1 MRRALVVLVVVLL
14 VACSRRASADAG
26 GEDDPGERARFVL
39 ASSASAAARSC
50 AGAEVLRAK
59 VAERLGRDP
68 FTSSSTARGRLEVAF
83 ARDGARAWTAEIA
96 LFDASGERIG
106 GRSLARAG
114 ATCEPLVGS
123 VVFTIAVLLE
133 DLAPPEPAPR
143 PSPPPPTAPPP
154 SPPAPGAGASGPTAR
169 AAPRYVAVGGAGA
182 LGAETPAPSV
192 GGSTFGVDLARLRVE
207 LAGRLF
213 LPASSEGDVAVRTR
227 LVHGRLAPCYGWV
240 VLAGCVVAAV
250 GSVSGE
256 AVGDGVVS
264 SRLAG
269 QLYAA
274 GGVGVLSR
282 VFVVDDLLFARASL
296 DLLFAATRAGF
307 DVGERRVWTA
317 PVVFGGRRRAQPAVN
332 RATATAPLPTFR
344 EIFEL
349 EALFVRLVRCLGIH
363 GAELPDTLQGSSWAS
378 PSSAGFQISLRGRSN
393 TIGSSA
399 STTQSG
405 PPCRGGAPAARGPV
419 EDHEPRLDPRGRGAI
434 ERNETR
440 DLARQALSKV
450 EPSRRAVLILS
461 YYEGLSVPDI
471 AAALQIPV
479 NTAYSRLNR
488 ARQSSCRRRKLGR
501 A

>member
-154 SPPAPGAGASGPTAR
+154 SPTPPPSDAPAP
-169 AAPRYVAVGGAGA
+169 AAPPAPAPRATHLDVAVGGAGA
-182 LGAETPAPSV
+182 LGGAPAPSV
-192 GGSTFGVDLARLRVE
+192 GGELTFGVDLARLRVE

-317 PVVFGGRRRAQPAVN
+317 PVVSAAGAV
-332 RATATAPLPTFR
+332 
-344 EIFEL
+344 
-349 EALFVRLVRCLGIH
+349 ALGVRL
-363 GAELPDTLQGSSWAS
+363 P
-378 PSSAGFQISLRGRSN
+378 
-393 TIGSSA
+393 
-399 STTQSG
+399 
-405 PPCRGGAPAARGPV
+405 
-419 EDHEPRLDPRGRGAI
+419 
-434 ERNETR
+434 
-440 DLARQALSKV
+440 
-450 EPSRRAVLILS
+450 
-461 YYEGLSVPDI
+461 
-471 AAALQIPV
+471 
-479 NTAYSRLNR
+479 
-488 ARQSSCRRRKLGR
+488 
-501 A
+501 